1 MNKTAKRFDRSKGTV
16 YNLIKREKESG
27 NEFVKEL
34 EQIKKQ
40 QTKSI
45 LEVLQSDNRLNNIID
60 NILDVLQDKGNVQ
73 NEFERKGFT
82 GLNAVMGTI
91 FDKAL
96 KYQQMQLEVKG
107 GVDKDL
113 MTDDGYESALKS
125 AIDKIDPSEFISEE
139 SK

>member
-1 MNKTAKRFDRSKGTV
+1 MRKTAEHFKRSVSTISLLVKK
-16 YNLIKREKESG
+16 NRE
-27 NEFVKEL
+27 NNPQFIKEL
-34 EQIKKQ
+34 EQVKRDKERN
-40 QTKSI
+40 I
-45 LEVLQSDNRLNNIID
+45 LDILRSDNRLNNIID